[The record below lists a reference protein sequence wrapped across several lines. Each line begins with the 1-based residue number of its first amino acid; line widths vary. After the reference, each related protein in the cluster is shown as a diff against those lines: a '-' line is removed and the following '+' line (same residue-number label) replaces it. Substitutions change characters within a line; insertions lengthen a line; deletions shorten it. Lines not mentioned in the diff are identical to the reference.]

1 MTHMHTLHSRIGNC
15 TCGAALYRLLT
26 PFGVWCR
33 HCGETVFGLA
43 DVAAVFA
50 DPRLRAAVIAQV
62 LRDYNEAGARNPV
75 TGRDDLDTLAD
86 RCLAT
91 FDTRF
96 GERCIREL
104 RTPPTLPVIDAPV
117 ADMRPGC
124 YYVSAV
130 RNTARPGDAYV
141 LLAGPFDTHTAA
153 LDEVER
159 VRSFCE
165 RIDPTADRYAFG
177 TCRTETAATSRLGC
191 SPAAWS

>member
-1 MTHMHTLHSRIGNC
+1 MHTPDLHSRIGNC
-15 TCGAALYRLLT
+15 TCGAALYRLADA
-26 PFGVWCR
+26 FGVWCR
-33 HCGETVFGLA
+33 HCGATVFGVA

-50 DPRLRAAVIAQV
+50 DPRLRAAIIAQV
-62 LRDYNEAGARNPV
+62 LRDYDGAGARNPV
-75 TGRDDLDTLAD
+75 TGRGDLDAVAD

-96 GERCIREL
+96 AERCIREL
-104 RTPPTLPVIDAPV
+104 RTPPTVPQKDAQV
-117 ADMRPGC
+117 ADSRPGC

-130 RNTARPGDAYV
+130 RNAARPGDAYV

-159 VRSFCE
+159 VRRFCE
-165 RIDPTADRYAFG
+165 RIDPAADRYAYG
-177 TCRTETAATSRLGC
+177 TCRTETAAQSRLGC